1 MITLDNGR
9 AAVTLKNVCGCPA
22 DLNSI
27 PLGADFFSHSIYH
40 WQVLHRG
47 AMLTDFLKKS

>member
-27 PLGADFFSHSIYH
+27 PLGADFFLPFYN